1 MSRINSTS
9 QLLRIFRCTHLI
21 LHVISGLI
29 QSLVYPYFP
38 QSTQRRMMKRWANEL
53 LDTLG
58 IKLHCRGKL
67 PTDEDQRVMFAAN
80 HISWLDV
87 CILMAACPTRFVAK
101 AEIRSWPVLGFLS
114 KNAGTLF
121 IERTKRSD
129 TRRINKDISE
139 AMSKGDRVA
148 VFPEGTT
155 CDGTILNHFHAS
167 LLQSALTTGTQ
178 LYPVAICYRN
188 VDGKISREA
197 AYIDSSLATSLQKIL
212 SQPQIDAELT
222 FIDPIDTIGK
232 NRRELAR
239 LSEHAIADTLSITV
253 AHRELGKF
261 SGPPSE

>member
-1 MSRINSTS
+1 MPRIQTTS
-9 QLLRIFRCTHLI
+9 QLLRIFRRTHLI
-21 LHVISGLI
+21 CHVISGFI
-29 QSLVYPYFP
+29 QSLFYPYFS
-38 QSTQRRMMKRWANEL
+38 QSTQRHMMKRWANGL

-101 AEIRSWPVLGFLS
+101 SEISGWPVLGFLS
-114 KNAGTLF
+114 RNAGTLF
-121 IERTKRSD
+121 IKRAKRSD
-129 TRRINKDISE
+129 TLRINKDISE
-139 AMSKGDRVA
+139 AMAKGDRVT

-167 LLQSALTTGTQ
+167 LLQSALTKDTQ

-188 VDGKISREA
+188 LSGEISREA

-212 SQPQIDAELT
+212 SQPSIDAELT
-222 FIDPIDTIGK
+222 FIDPIDTHGK

-239 LSEHAIADTLSITV
+239 MSEQAIADTLSITV
-253 AHRELGKF
+253 AHKELGKS
-261 SGPPSE
+261 SGRPTE

>member
-9 QLLRIFRCTHLI
+9 PLLRIFRFTHLI

-29 QSLVYPYFP
+29 QSLVYPYFSQP
-38 QSTQRRMMKRWANEL
+38 TQRRMMKRWANGL
-53 LDTLG
+53 LETLN
-58 IKLHCRGKL
+58 IKLHCSGKI
-67 PTDEDQRVMFAAN
+67 PTTEDQRVMFAAN

-101 AEIRSWPVLGFLS
+101 AEIKSWPVLGFLS
-114 KNAGTLF
+114 KNTGTLF
-121 IERTKRSD
+121 IERAKRSD
-129 TRRINKDISE
+129 TLRISKDISE
-139 AMSKGDRVA
+139 AMSKGDRVT

-155 CDGTILNHFHAS
+155 SDGTILNHFHAS
-167 LLQSALTTGTQ
+167 LMQSALTTDTQ

-197 AYIDSSLATSLQKIL
+197 AYIGSSLAISLQRIL

-222 FIDPIDTIGK
+222 FIDPIDTAGK

-239 LSEHAIADTLSITV
+239 LSEHAIANTLSVTV

-261 SGPPSE
+261 SGRSAE